1 MDQQRNLIIA
11 IALSIAILLGFE
23 YFFGQRQLHPPA
35 PTTQTTAPTQPSAA
49 APTAPGLAASAGA
62 VKPRADV
69 LAEAPR
75 ASIDTPRLKGSINL
89 VRARVAHLTLPNY
102 HQPHHPQPPPSA
114 PPPPH

>member
-35 PTTQTTAPTQPSAA
+35 PATQTTAPTQPSAA
-49 APTAPGLAASAGA
+49 APTAPGLGASAGA

-75 ASIDTPRLKGSINL
+75 GSIDTPPLKGPINL
-89 VRARVAHLTLPNY
+89 VGARAAELTLTNNNETTD
-102 HQPHHPQPPPSA
+102 
-114 PPPPH
+114 